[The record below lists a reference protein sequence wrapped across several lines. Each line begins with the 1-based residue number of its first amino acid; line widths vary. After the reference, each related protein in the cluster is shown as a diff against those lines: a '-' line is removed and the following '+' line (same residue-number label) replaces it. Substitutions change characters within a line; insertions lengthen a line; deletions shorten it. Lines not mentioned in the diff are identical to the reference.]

1 MSKATVPV
9 RLTRALAASAAILV
23 LNAAVAGVTLW
34 TVRPPVGGAPAAT
47 QPVAQPV
54 THGSAASSRYVIHIS
69 VDGLGSRWY
78 QPLLDSGALPNLARL
93 QREGAWTHNAR
104 SDPDF
109 TITLPNHTGMLTG
122 RPVLDKLSLSG
133 NGHRW
138 TTNVMPLPGVTLHS
152 NAGYYIPSVFDV
164 AHDRGLTTAL
174 YASKDKFV
182 LYDRSFSTAHGAAD
196 VLAPDHGRD
205 KIDTFVDYELNSASM
220 ISDLLRNMAKSPAQY
235 TFVHFNDA
243 DTAGHRFSWG
253 SERYNAAVRAVDA
266 RIGLIVDAINASPAL
281 RNNTWIV
288 LTADHGG
295 TGLSHIDASQAP
307 NYTVPIVV
315 WGPDMPAN
323 ADLYAL
329 NGASTANPGA
339 DQPDY
344 GAAAAPIRNTDTGNC
359 ALRLLG
365 LPVITGSLSD
375 GLSTACNTLR
385 HSGAPAP

>member
-1 MSKATVPV
+1 MPKLTLPL
-9 RLTRALAASAAILV
+9 RFTRALVASVTILV

-34 TVRPPVGGAPAAT
+34 TAQAPVSTAPAAT
-47 QPVAQPV
+47 QPVAPPV
-54 THGSAASSRYVIHIS
+54 TGDSAASSRYVIHIS

-78 QPLLDSGALPNLARL
+78 LPLLDSGALPNLARL

-122 RPVLDKLSLSG
+122 RPVLDKLSLGG

-182 LYDRSFSTAHGAAD
+182 LYDRSYSTEHGAAD
-196 VLAPDHGRD
+196 LVAPDHGRD
-205 KIDTFVDYELNSASM
+205 KIDTFVEYELNSTRMTSE
-220 ISDLLRNMAKSPAQY
+220 LLRNMARSPAQY

-253 SERYNAAVRAVDA
+253 SERYNAAVRDVDA
-266 RIGLIVDAINASPAL
+266 RIGLILDAIDASPKL

-295 TGLSHIDASQAP
+295 TGLSHLDASQAS
-307 NYTVPIVV
+307 NYTVPIVI
-315 WGPDMPAN
+315 WGPDMPAG

-329 NGASTANPGA
+329 NGANTVNPGGDRPA
-339 DQPDY
+339 Y

-365 LPVITGSLSD
+365 LPAITGSLSD
-375 GLSTACNTLR
+375 GLSTACDVLR
-385 HSGAPAP
+385 RSVAPSR